1 MEVIYILLAISITVA
16 LLFFLAFIYAVR
28 SGQYDDT
35 YSPAVR
41 ILFEEKPLKNPKQ
54 SPTKST
60 STVHEDSTVLLRQQD
75 R

>member
-41 ILFEEKPLKNPKQ
+41 ILFEERSIKNPKP
-54 SPTKST
+54 STTKST